1 MFCDRII
8 WRMAPAAFAATL
20 FLAPA
25 GAGPRAGES
34 APTAFRD
41 AMSRERQGLRDP
53 AFDAFHDRWMRRLP
67 APKDVLGVEPR
78 LLAQAQ
84 KAIVSRAA
92 IVGGPTPASL
102 AGKSGIAPLAP
113 FAALRASLRET
124 FLRRLGL
131 AAWIAD
137 SLAAEIERQSVET
150 AGLDL
155 SAYRAAPGLA
165 GPGAATITAALR
177 AATEQL
183 WRDSRVDHAR
193 QTPYV
198 AGYDRDD
205 GARVFIDCA
214 APLKATRDGRE
225 IPVGPLLVLHER
237 IEKAVLQ
244 DYRTLYPSAHQI
256 ALRLE
261 KAAAQALGVD
271 WKAYD
276 DLIADLSEA
285 ISARKAPRDVSDRL
299 DLQPYFTFPD
309 AENRRLVAGMLK
321 ALTHDGGRAHP
332 ATGPQQPQGATCALD
347 GTPTP

>member
-1 MFCDRII
+1 MV
-8 WRMAPAAFAATL
+8 PAALAATL
-20 FLAPA
+20 FLVSAA
-25 GAGPRAGES
+25 AVGADGSVP
-34 APTAFRD
+34 PAFRD

-84 KAIVSRAA
+84 KAIVSRAE
-92 IVGGPTPASL
+92 IVGGPAPAY
-102 AGKSGIAPLAP
+102 ATGREGPIPLAP
-113 FAALRASLRET
+113 FAALYASLRET
-124 FLRRLGL
+124 FARRLAL
-131 AAWIAD
+131 APHVAGA
-137 SLAAEIERQSVET
+137 LAAEIERQATEA
-150 AGLDL
+150 AGLGVE
-155 SAYRAAPGLA
+155 AWRAATGVSRPD
-165 GPGAATITAALR
+165 AATISAALR
-177 AATEQL
+177 EATAQL
-183 WRDSRVDHAR
+183 WRDSLVDHSF

-214 APLKATRDGRE
+214 VPLKATRGGRE

-261 KAAAQALGVD
+261 KAAARALGLD

-276 DLIADLSEA
+276 DLITEMSEA
-285 ISARKAPRDVSDRL
+285 IAARATPRNVSDRL
-299 DLQPYFTFPD
+299 DMQPYYTFPD
-309 AENRRLVAGMLK
+309 PGNRKLVAAMMK
-321 ALTHDGGRAHP
+321 ALTPDDGRARP
-332 ATGPQQPQGATCALD
+332 ARGPSLSARPKCGA
-347 GTPTP
+347 GG